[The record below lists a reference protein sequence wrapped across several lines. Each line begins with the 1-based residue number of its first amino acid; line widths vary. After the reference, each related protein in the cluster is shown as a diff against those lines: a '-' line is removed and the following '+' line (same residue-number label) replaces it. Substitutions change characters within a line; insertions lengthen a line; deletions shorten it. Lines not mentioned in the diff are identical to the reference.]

1 MWRSYLRES
10 DNSLKEISVAK
21 VSSVNVDCVTNGGA
35 AAVWNLVNLLISN
48 GWTKFADSD
57 GTTYSSSGTQ
67 VTGPGSGTNGLNNT
81 SAWVALRDPSGASGR
96 KYLFQRGSADN
107 NWWIRYV
114 RGATLNT
121 AGNATTMPTNPSVAN
136 DLQNIHGTSSSGTLL
151 FDAGGNYYTHAVHET
166 TAAFGVYQFWMATSV
181 KVTGA
186 AAGGMLV
193 MGLDTNAVSGGL
205 DQDPSYTVAN
215 STSAWIQS
223 GVLKFWNYYGLV
235 SPAPAWVTG
244 GTRAASTPIATVN
257 QYTGNDDAF
266 PIIVFGSSSQFPYKG
281 QGNWARVAGVL
292 RTYPN
297 TINLTTDAY
306 CYFSDG
312 TRVLLLPW
320 PENTTPQL

>member
-1 MWRSYLRES
+1 M
-10 DNSLKEISVAK
+10 AK

-81 SAWVALRDPSGASGR
+81 SAWVALHDPSGASGR

-114 RGATLNT
+114 RSATLNT
-121 AGNATTMPTNPSVAN
+121 AGNSTTMPTNPSVAN
-136 DLQNIHGTSSSGTLL
+136 DLQNIHGTSASGTQL
-151 FDAGGNYYTHAVHET
+151 FDAGGNYYAHAVYET
-166 TAAFGVYQFWMATSV
+166 TAAFGVYQFWMAASV

-215 STSAWIQS
+215 STSSWLSVS
-223 GVLKFWNYYGLV
+223 GLKFWNYYGLV
-235 SPAPAWVTG
+235 SPAPAWVSNG
-244 GTRAASTPIATVN
+244 VRSQPLSIATVN

-266 PIIVFGSSSQFPYKG
+266 PIIVCGASTSFPYKG
-281 QGNWARVAGVL
+281 QGNWVRVAAVN
-292 RTYPN
+292 RNYPN
-297 TINLTTDAY
+297 TINLTTNAY
-306 CYFSDG
+306 CYFNG
-312 TRVLLLPW
+312 QLLVPW